1 MAMTGTTIFS
11 HILPII
17 FGFFGV
23 LMMISGMLDDKKT
36 NLIIGIVL
44 FIFGC
49 VSPFIIVSAML

>member
-11 HILPII
+11 HILPIV

-23 LMMISGMLDDKKT
+23 LMMISGILDDKRN

-49 VSPFIIVSAML
+49 LSPFIILSTML

>member
-23 LMMISGMLDDKKT
+23 ILMASGILDEKKS

-44 FIFGC
+44 FVFGC
-49 VSPFIIVSAML
+49 LSPFLILGAML